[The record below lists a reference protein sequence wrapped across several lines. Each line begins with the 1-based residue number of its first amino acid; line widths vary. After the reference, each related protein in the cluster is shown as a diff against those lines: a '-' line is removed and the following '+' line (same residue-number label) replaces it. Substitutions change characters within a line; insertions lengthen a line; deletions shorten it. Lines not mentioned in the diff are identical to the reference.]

1 MNILIPQCFLSPEN
15 GPTKNLKEVQ
25 NDLMGF
31 INADTI
37 LVGHG
42 LENDLRYL
50 GLMFWNSEMNEMPQE
65 VLLFMKFYEDIT
77 TNMNDNKLISFH
89 TFLWPSTIFRA
100 LQLVHSVVLDTSA
113 VFPHYCGLPYRRS
126 LRSLVSS
133 YLKVSIYDNIAI
145 RLGNLTLKDRQH
157 RQCVVRPVWPWGLLC
172 LYLRCFKW
180 RFRQNVFFSARS
192 NPHGATTPTRML
204 GLASTSCSGRL
215 GTQCVV
221 HANNCLF
228 TLLAGKMAVA
238 EERLWWKLKQWA
250 S

>member
-1 MNILIPQCFLSPEN
+1 MACLIQVFVGGTSIRLACLNLTLSKSRDKIRLKTLKWISSFLNAFCPPEN

-42 LENDLRYL
+42 LENDLRYH
-50 GLMFWNSEMNEMPQE
+50 GLMFWNSEMNEMSQE
-65 VLLFMKFYEDIT
+65 VLLFMKFDEDIT

-89 TFLWPSTIFRA
+89 PFLWPSTISRA

-133 YLKVSIYDNIAI
+133 YLKVSIFDKIAL

-157 RQCVVRPVWPWGLLC
+157 RQCVVCLVWPLGLLC
-172 LYLRCFKW
+172 LYLRCFNEDWDKM
-180 RFRQNVFFSARS
+180 FF
-192 NPHGATTPTRML
+192 
-204 GLASTSCSGRL
+204 
-215 GTQCVV
+215 
-221 HANNCLF
+221 
-228 TLLAGKMAVA
+228 
-238 EERLWWKLKQWA
+238 
-250 S
+250 

>member
-42 LENDLRYL
+42 LENDLRYPS
-50 GLMFWNSEMNEMPQE
+50 LMFWNSEMNEMPRE
-65 VLLFMKFYEDIT
+65 VLLFMIFYEDIT

-89 TFLWPSTIFRA
+89 PFLWPSTISRA

-133 YLKVSIYDNIAI
+133 YLKVSIFDKIAL

-157 RQCVVRPVWPWGLLC
+157 RQCVVCLVWPLGLLC
-172 LYLRCFKW
+172 LYLRCFNEDWDKM
-180 RFRQNVFFSARS
+180 FF
-192 NPHGATTPTRML
+192 
-204 GLASTSCSGRL
+204 
-215 GTQCVV
+215 
-221 HANNCLF
+221 
-228 TLLAGKMAVA
+228 
-238 EERLWWKLKQWA
+238 
-250 S
+250 

>member
-42 LENDLRYL
+42 LENDLRYPS
-50 GLMFWNSEMNEMPQE
+50 LMFWNSEMNEMPQE

-89 TFLWPSTIFRA
+89 PFLWPSTISRA

-133 YLKVSIYDNIAI
+133 YLKVSIYDNIAF

-157 RQCVVRPVWPWGLLC
+157 RQCVVCPVWPLGLLC

-180 RFRQNVFFSARS
+180 RFRQNVFLARD
-192 NPHGATTPTRML
+192 PVLMGPRL
-204 GLASTSCSGRL
+204 IRGCSGLCRP
-215 GTQCVV
+215 
-221 HANNCLF
+221 HALE
-228 TLLAGKMAVA
+228 G
-238 EERLWWKLKQWA
+238 
-250 S
+250 